1 MIGSRPGET
10 AGRLL
15 GSVALAAAGLAA
27 LHFLLIW
34 PASRELARLEQ
45 ERFRLSLRLEEH
57 EALLPAYAKLRM
69 EIASL
74 SKAWAAEERLPL
86 DRVGDIPR
94 LLGELAAQTG
104 LRGAAFALEPSSLD
118 RDGTRI
124 LASGGGTGDHRV
136 AKAFLDELGA
146 WPPLDG
152 VERIE
157 ARVTPLG
164 LELRLRVW
172 IGLRH
177 GESDGKSS

>member
-1 MIGSRPGET
+1 MIGSRLGGG

-15 GSVALAAAGLAA
+15 GSVALAAIGLAA
-27 LHFLLIW
+27 LHFLLVW
-34 PASRELARLEQ
+34 PANRELARLEQ
-45 ERFRLSLRLEEH
+45 QRFQLSLRLEEH
-57 EALLPAYAKLRM
+57 EALLPTYAKLRLD
-69 EIASL
+69 IANL
-74 SKAWAAEERLPL
+74 SKAWATEERLPL

-94 LLGELAAQTG
+94 LLEQLAVRAG
-104 LRGAAFALEPSSLD
+104 LRGAAFAPEPASLD

-124 LASGGGTGDHRV
+124 LASGGGIGDHRT

-152 VERIE
+152 IERIE
-157 ARVTPLG
+157 ARVVPQG

-177 GESDGKSS
+177 GAGGGKPS